1 MLYGTTYILEIPDR
15 LMVGLRKFPSQED
28 RDKIAYVLFW
38 GFLDVWENLD
48 SKYLVEMFRTSF
60 GEFAYHQYLE
70 HIVEDIDR
78 GEEEE
83 EEYERVYE
91 VFEKFSHFMDEIG
104 GWERTAQSFS
114 RKLDFDRF
122 INNDKVSI
130 DVSVRHNAILL
141 QIE

>member
-1 MLYGTTYILEIPDR
+1 MTGTYILDIPDR

-28 RDKIAYVLFW
+28 RDKITYVLFW
-38 GFLDVWENLD
+38 GFIDVWENLD
-48 SKYLVEMFRTSF
+48 SKYLMEMYRTSF
-60 GEFAYHQYLE
+60 GEFAHHQYLE
-70 HIVEDIDR
+70 HIVEDINR
-78 GEEEE
+78 GEAEE

-104 GWERTAQSFS
+104 GWERTAHSFS

-122 INNDKVSI
+122 INNDEVTI

-141 QIE
+141 QVE